1 MFNSLDER
9 IDISLSPKYHIVINN
24 VSRFGDDYDLEKI
37 EQDPDNAQINTA
49 ANLSVEKRILDIKAQ
64 LKESTKG
71 FYLTEEIS
79 ENTRIGEKTWKDIK
93 VQVCSEDAYERL
105 PWFIEMTWCEQT
117 LISDLR

>member
-1 MFNSLDER
+1 M
-9 IDISLSPKYHIVINN
+9 
-24 VSRFGDDYDLEKI
+24 
-37 EQDPDNAQINTA
+37 
-49 ANLSVEKRILDIKAQ
+49 SVEKRILDIKAQ

-105 PWFIEMTWCEQT
+105 PWFIEMTWCEQN